1 MKLKELRKKESK
13 DLMELLPQ
21 YRDKLRELRFKIANK
36 QLRNIR
42 EVRETKKIIA
52 QILTLLKK

>member
-1 MKLKELRKKESK
+1 MKLKELRKKEGK
-13 DLMELLPQ
+13 DLMELLSQ

-42 EVRETKKIIA
+42 EVRETKKVIA